1 MLLGLTRRPGR
12 ITQKNNFLDL
22 VRYHASTFPA
32 GFDDI
37 AQELPQYLFEWLS
50 SCHQRFLG
58 DAVQLRS
65 FGGNFEALRGHVEFL
80 GGDFLIHS
88 SDRVSEL
95 YDPLEAYLCVVDA
108 GVEAELPDVVLI
120 VLVLIPVVC
129 FLRAS

>member
-1 MLLGLTRRPGR
+1 MIIRRKKR
-12 ITQKNNFLDL
+12 SLLDL

-37 AQELPQYLFEWLS
+37 AQELPQYFFEWLS

-65 FGGNFEALRGHVEFL
+65 FGGHLEALRGHVEFL

-95 YDPLEAYLCVVDA
+95 YDPLEAYLCVVYA
-108 GVEAELPDVVLI
+108 GVEAELPDVVL
-120 VLVLIPVVC
+120 VVFVLIPVVC